1 MLDLLIG
8 MTTFL
13 FWIGVVYMYFLL
25 ERITDNINDVED
37 EVKEIQ
43 KKLEDIERH
52 ATILQQKAKDK
63 LTLLDLIRFL
73 KK

>member
-52 ATILQQKAKDK
+52 ATMLQQKAKDK
-63 LTLLDLIRFL
+63 LPGEEYLGI
-73 KK
+73 